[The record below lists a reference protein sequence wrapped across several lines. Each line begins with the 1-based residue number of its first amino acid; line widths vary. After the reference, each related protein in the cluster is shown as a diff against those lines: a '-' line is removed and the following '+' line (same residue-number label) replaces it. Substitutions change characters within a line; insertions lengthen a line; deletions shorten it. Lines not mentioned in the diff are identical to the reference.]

1 MIAEALKH
9 MLAAG
14 MTHEAIVAAVADMEA
29 SAVRPDPVAD
39 RRRAYDRERKR
50 KSRVSGGSPVESADN
65 AEQKVSSLEV
75 FPQTPFPNP
84 NFENLPPI
92 VPQNG
97 FDLSGHDEPEAEP
110 PVTPDELLEAW
121 NETADQCGLPKARM
135 TPERR
140 RLIASRIRQHSIDDI
155 RLALGAIARARWMH
169 GENDKNWRANLKF
182 FLRPGIITELSEGTY
197 DRTH

>member
-1 MIAEALKH
+1 MTPEALDALVASGATVEMIA
-9 MLAAG
+9 AAWKAE
-14 MTHEAIVAAVADMEA
+14 MVARDDRSPSAKRQSRYRQRVTERNEA
-29 SAVRPDPVAD
+29 SQSVTRD
-39 RRRAYDRERKR
+39 E
-50 KSRVSGGSPVESADN
+50 
-65 AEQKVSSLEV
+65 KVSSLEV

-97 FDLSGHDEPEAEP
+97 FDLNGHSGEPEAEP